1 MRNKLDGGLYAIK
14 HVKLNPK
21 SVDLYKKITREVKLL
36 SRLNHEN
43 VVRYYNAWIET
54 IIEIDN
60 DNDDSETV
68 EVKKRSLED
77 DIAKLGQGIQVSNF
91 FIIYYLFSLLE
102 ISYSLYTSFSYNV
115 YAFCVFFSCVVH
127 KKK

>member
-77 DIAKLGQGIQVSNF
+77 DIAKLGQGIQVGNF
-91 FIIYYLFSLLE
+91 LSFIIYSL
-102 ISYSLYTSFSYNV
+102 S
-115 YAFCVFFSCVVH
+115 
-127 KKK
+127 